1 MSDTN
6 PTTVGSRARGVG
18 AEFGRYGGSIGGMVA
33 EVARARPGDLAK
45 LIALSLLGTALQA
58 GALVGLFLVLKDMT
72 PTLRVDL
79 AGVVGVGPEVHAY
92 TAFCAL
98 ILMMIAGAWLLLLA
112 QRTAF
117 RLSTEHANRCG
128 AAMLAEYPWTAEPI
142 DLWTIDAD
150 TGVPGAMIKRVKSRT
165 TSLERAVRLMVGSP
179 LPTMTFLWSSVFLL
193 WLEPWLTLIV
203 AALILPAIYPVRRI
217 AMTIK
222 DLEQQRKVASN
233 GFFDEAE
240 ALIADQPTDPYDA
253 AAMADAALPSMP
265 RLTWH
270 RFLRR
275 RAEAM
280 NKFLGFAALGVGIV
294 GAIVY
299 FRLTY
304 GPDELPVAQ
313 LVAYF
318 ATLQM
323 NVMAGRQLV
332 SRVTRFARFYR
343 HVRGYREGR
352 GAAWR
357 DTDPAAV
364 KLPGA
369 ITGPP
374 AERLVDEANKSAVD
388 PDTAAAVLA
397 DTDAWPRIKPADGP
411 IAILGEFPL
420 NTINRFA
427 AVTALDIAGRK
438 FPDAIATTAVIDAAG
453 PTRTDPAAVTA
464 QLEAGQQQ
472 GQRFVVVTAAAA
484 ATLGDAWPEWVDRL
498 SDRWLAVYH
507 RLDTDHAHQVGRFG
521 EGWAAVLGAG
531 VDSGPALAPA
541 PWAAEHAKALAA
553 RVSACAVKSADDAGD
568 DDDDD

>member
-1 MSDTN
+1 MNDTN
-6 PTTVGSRARGVG
+6 AKTVGSAARGVG
-18 AEFGRYGGSIGGMVA
+18 GQFGRYGGSIGGMVA
-33 EVARARPGDLAK
+33 EVARARPGDLAR
-45 LIALSLLGTALQA
+45 LIALSLAGTALQA
-58 GALVGLFLVLKDMT
+58 GALIGLFLVLQAMT

-79 AGVVGVGPEVHAY
+79 AGVIGVGPEVHAY
-92 TAFCAL
+92 AAFCGL

-128 AAMLAEYPWTAEPI
+128 AAMLAEYPWNAEPL

-150 TGVPGAMIKRVKSRT
+150 TGVPGAMIKRAKSRT

-179 LPTMTFLWSSVFLL
+179 LPTMTFLWSSAFLL

-217 AMTIK
+217 ALTIK
-222 DLEQQRKVASN
+222 NLEQERKAASN

-240 ALIADQPTDPYDA
+240 ALIASQHAAPYDA
-253 AAMADAALPSMP
+253 KALADAALPSMP

-294 GAIVY
+294 GAIAY
-299 FRLTY
+299 FRLAY

-318 ATLQM
+318 ATLQI
-323 NVMAGRQLV
+323 NVMSGRQLI
-332 SRVTRFARFYR
+332 SRITRFARFYR

-352 GAAWR
+352 GTAWR

-374 AERLVDEANKSAVD
+374 AEQLVDEANKSAVD
-388 PDTAAAVLA
+388 PDTAAAVIA
-397 DTDAWPRIKPADGP
+397 DASAWVRVKPADGP

-420 NTINRFA
+420 TPINRFA
-427 AVTALDIAGRK
+427 AATVFDLAGRK
-438 FPDAIATTAVIDAAG
+438 FPGALATTAVIDAEEPGDAAALIAELEAVEHAG
-453 PTRTDPAAVTA
+453 HRFVIVTA
-464 QLEAGQQQ
+464 KAAEA
-472 GQRFVVVTAAAA
+472 
-484 ATLGDAWPEWVDRL
+484 LGDAWPVWADRL
-498 SDRWLAVYH
+498 GDRWLAIYH
-507 RLDTDHAHQVGRFG
+507 RFDDASLGRFN
-521 EGWAAVLGAG
+521 ERWAAVIGAG
-531 VDSGPALAPA
+531 ADGGPALAPA
-541 PWAAEHAKALAA
+541 PWAAEHPKALSA
-553 RVSACAVKSADDAGD
+553 RVSACAVKSADDGD